1 MNKQTKKIMTLC
13 LVHEHPRVLLGM
25 KKRGFGA
32 GRWNGFG
39 GKLHEGETIEEAAKR
54 EVLEETGLTVEEL
67 YKRGVVDFEF
77 ENDPTI
83 LEVHIF
89 RIEKYAGE
97 PAETEEMRPQWFTVD
112 EIPFKEM
119 WSDDP
124 YWFPLFLKGKKFRA
138 RFKFDKPATPEYA
151 GSVLE
156 RSIEEVE
163 EI

>member
-1 MNKQTKKIMTLC
+1 MMNKQTKKIMTLC

-67 YKRGVVDFEF
+67 SKRGVVDFEF

-112 EIPFKEM
+112 EIPFKVIDLLE
-119 WSDDP
+119 
-124 YWFPLFLKGKKFRA
+124 
-138 RFKFDKPATPEYA
+138 PAAPDIL
-151 GSVLE
+151 V
-156 RSIEEVE
+156 I
-163 EI
+163 